1 MKDMTNEEIFIQ
13 VVSRINTYLII
24 MGVFFLVYF
33 LFKTKVD
40 VFLFLLAIF
49 CMVFALLSYKH
60 LITTNR
66 LATELRRSKLVLSDV
81 SREVREMHPDINA

>member
-13 VVSRINTYLII
+13 VVSRVNTYLIV

-33 LFKTKVD
+33 LLKSKVD

-49 CMVFALLSYKH
+49 CMVFTLLSYKH
-60 LITTNR
+60 LIITNR
-66 LATELRRSKLVLSDV
+66 LAAELRRSKLALSDV